1 MLVNWFIY
9 TSCLYFNWLISS
21 FEEVSKLFS
30 SRCEY
35 VYLYCFYYAE
45 LLVIIKL
52 VYAYTPLA
60 FIFLWLIIIVVLSLL
75 LLHVVFFFWDLFLV
89 AKLCMKWQF
98 DELVVQAFKL
108 KSTSER
114 GRIEIESFTHFLSE
128 MLSSL
133 KVNPTFYQ
141 YITLL
146 FPYILFLIWVIISQN
161 VAMASQISEGSLQS
175 FGRVW
180 KSVGTD
186 WGKQNSFFD

>member
-30 SRCEY
+30 SRYEY

-45 LLVIIKL
+45 PLVIIKL

-75 LLHVVFFFWDLFLV
+75 LLHGVFFFWDLFLV
-89 AKLCMKWQF
+89 AKLCMKWQV
-98 DELVVQAFKL
+98 DELVAQAFKL
-108 KSTSER
+108 KSTSKQ

-141 YITLL
+141 YITLP

-161 VAMASQISEGSLQS
+161 IAMASQISEGSLQS

-186 WGKQNSFFD
+186 WGK